1 METKAVEPQHSWK
14 KMKIK
19 INKKQQ
25 ELEEISAASG
35 ITGHVASAG
44 SRPPRDGKDKR
55 MNQDEEK
62 TENLLRKYIRNKIR
76 ESVKREDEQE
86 QQLRQV
92 IRGLIKEAKEQAN
105 PHPNTGINK
114 LRDAFRKAK
123 PSIKSKFQQLTTS
136 EEQRTSFT
144 AHLLN
149 AFISLFQQLDAL
161 NAQGGDPN
169 PVPDADIKGPEGLQA
184 PPEGSDI
191 EADVEDELSGLLQE
205 IEVQVQDDDEEV
217 FDVVSD
223 EKPPPKSQVE
233 KDVAKKKEVETER
246 EDFGTGLD
254 DMDRTGRNQAFDAF
268 RLVQSYFSDAYLD
281 LDNEADREMFKDWCL
296 YNLELLMKSYESE
309 LNPNLVKPEISSPEG
324 A

>member
-1 METKAVEPQHSWK
+1 VETKAAEPQRSWK

-19 INKKQQ
+19 INKKEQ

-55 MNQDEEK
+55 MNQDEQT

-76 ESVKREDEQE
+76 ESIKRGNEQE

-149 AFISLFQQLDAL
+149 AFISLFQQLEILIMKQTVRCLKIGAYTT
-161 NAQGGDPN
+161 
-169 PVPDADIKGPEGLQA
+169 
-184 PPEGSDI
+184 
-191 EADVEDELSGLLQE
+191 LS
-205 IEVQVQDDDEEV
+205 
-217 FDVVSD
+217 
-223 EKPPPKSQVE
+223 
-233 KDVAKKKEVETER
+233 
-246 EDFGTGLD
+246 
-254 DMDRTGRNQAFDAF
+254 
-268 RLVQSYFSDAYLD
+268 
-281 LDNEADREMFKDWCL
+281 C
-296 YNLELLMKSYESE
+296 
-309 LNPNLVKPEISSPEG
+309 
-324 A
+324 

>member
-1 METKAVEPQHSWK
+1 MKKIVEITTLKELIEMATMGSGAVQGAVVSD
-14 KMKIK
+14 
-19 INKKQQ
+19 KQ
-25 ELEEISAASG
+25 EGNNVMRREIQSE
-35 ITGHVASAG
+35 I
-44 SRPPRDGKDKR
+44 
-55 MNQDEEK
+55 
-62 TENLLRKYIRNKIR
+62 LLRKYIRNKIR
-76 ESVKREDEQE
+76 ESLKKDNEQK

-136 EEQRTSFT
+136 EEQRTSFI

-169 PVPDADIKGPEGLQA
+169 PVPDADIKGPENLTA
-184 PPEGSDI
+184 PPEGADI
-191 EADVEDELSGLLQE
+191 ESEVEDELSGLLQE
-205 IEVQVQDDDEEV
+205 IEVQVQDEEEV
-217 FDVVSD
+217 FDVVS
-223 EKPPPKSQVE
+223 EEPPAPKSQVE

-246 EDFGTGLD
+246 EDFGSGLD

-296 YNLELLMKSYESE
+296 YNLELLLKSYESE
-309 LNPNLVKPEISSPEG
+309 LNPNLAKPEITNPEG

>member
-1 METKAVEPQHSWK
+1 MTNKIIEITTLKELIEMATMTGGAVQGVARNNEDERIMTRENQAET
-14 KMKIK
+14 
-19 INKKQQ
+19 
-25 ELEEISAASG
+25 
-35 ITGHVASAG
+35 
-44 SRPPRDGKDKR
+44 
-55 MNQDEEK
+55 
-62 TENLLRKYIRNKIR
+62 LLRKYIRNKIK
-76 ESVKREDEQE
+76 ESMRKDSEKE

-123 PSIKSKFQQLTTS
+123 PSIKSEFQQLTTS

-169 PVPDADIKGPEGLQA
+169 PVPDADIKGPEGLEA
-184 PPEGSDI
+184 PPADSNI
-191 EADVEDELSGLLQE
+191 EADVEAELDGLLQE
-205 IEVQVQDDDEEV
+205 IDVQVQDDDEEV

-246 EDFGTGLD
+246 EDFGSGLG

-309 LNPNLVKPEISSPEG
+309 LNPNLAKPEISSPEG

>member
-1 METKAVEPQHSWK
+1 MKNIVEITTLKELIEMASMGSGAVQGVVRN
-14 KMKIK
+14 
-19 INKKQQ
+19 NK
-25 ELEEISAASG
+25 
-35 ITGHVASAG
+35 
-44 SRPPRDGKDKR
+44 
-55 MNQDEEK
+55 DENIMTREVQA
-62 TENLLRKYIRNKIR
+62 EVLLRKYIRNKIK
-76 ESVKREDEQE
+76 ESIKRETGKE

-169 PVPDADIKGPEGLQA
+169 PVPDADIKGPEGLES
-184 PPEGSDI
+184 PPADSNI
-191 EADVEDELSGLLQE
+191 EADVEAELDGLLQE
-205 IEVQVQDDDEEV
+205 IEVQVQDDEV

-223 EKPPPKSQVE
+223 EKPPPQSQVE

-309 LNPNLVKPEISSPEG
+309 LNPNLAKPEISSPEG